1 MTAMDVQLIGMAS
14 ALHDIGK
21 ITIPDVILNK
31 SDKLTPEEFEIMKTH
46 AAKGADML
54 EHDAVP

>member
-1 MTAMDVQLIGMAS
+1 MDVQLIGMAS
-14 ALHDIGK
+14 ALHDIRK